1 MYGIIDIGSNSIRLM
16 KCDGEN
22 CDKEVITT
30 RLAEG
35 MANGILSN
43 ESIVRSVSAI
53 AELVNNFKGGAI
65 YAYATEAVRSAV
77 NKADFIERVR
87 KVCGIDIDVLS
98 GENEAKCS
106 YYGAMN
112 GFPRLNGLSAV
123 VDIGG
128 ASTEIVIGDGGEP
141 VYAKSAPCG
150 IVRVKDNCAE
160 DDNRINRY
168 LEEKLIAVHKNA
180 VHTDRLIGIGGTITS
195 LAAMALELKVYD
207 RDIVHGYTLE
217 RERITELKEV
227 VKTTPIEKRIN
238 ILGLNP
244 SRTQTIYQGINI
256 LERVMNIVGADEVIT
271 SESDNLEGY
280 ALLKG
285 IN

>member
-16 KCDGEN
+16 KCDGEY
-22 CDKEVITT
+22 CEKEVITT

-35 MANGILSN
+35 MTNGLLTD
-43 ESIVRSVSAI
+43 ESITRSVSAI
-53 AELVNNFKGGAI
+53 AKFVDKFKGGAI

-77 NKADFIERVR
+77 NKAEFINRVR
-87 KVCGIDIDVLS
+87 SACGIDIDVLS
-98 GENEAKCS
+98 GDDEAKCS
-106 YYGAMN
+106 YYGAIN
-112 GFPRLNGLSAV
+112 GFPRLNGLSAI

-128 ASTEIVIGDGGEP
+128 ASTEIIIGDGGEP

-150 IVRVKDNCAE
+150 IVRVKDNCSE
-160 DDNRINRY
+160 DDKRIDEY
-168 LEEKLIAVHKNA
+168 LKENLIAVHKDA
-180 VHTDRLIGIGGTITS
+180 ISADRLIGIGGTVTS

-217 RERITELKEV
+217 RERITELKEI

-244 SRTQTIYQGINI
+244 SRTQTIYQGIKI
-256 LERVMNIVGADEVIT
+256 LECVMNIVGADEVIA

-285 IN
+285 LN

>member
-16 KCDGEN
+16 KCDGED
-22 CDKEVITT
+22 CEKEVVTT

-35 MANGILSN
+35 MANGILAD
-43 ESIVRSVSAI
+43 ESIARSVSAI
-53 AELVNNFKGGAI
+53 AELVNHFKGI
-65 YAYATEAVRSAV
+65 TVYAYATEAVRSAV

-87 KVCGIDIDVLS
+87 KTCGIDIDVLS
-98 GENEAKCS
+98 GDDEAKCS

-112 GFPRLNGLSAV
+112 GFPQLNGLSAV

-128 ASTEIVIGDGGEP
+128 ASTEIIIGDGGEP
-141 VYAKSAPCG
+141 VYANSAPCG
-150 IVRVKDNCAE
+150 IVRVKDNCGE
-160 DDNRINRY
+160 IDKNIDEY
-168 LEEKLIAVHKNA
+168 LNNYLISVHKGTTHA
-180 VHTDRLIGIGGTITS
+180 DRLIGIGGTITS

-217 RERITELKEV
+217 RGQIAELKEI
-227 VKTTPIEKRIN
+227 VKTTPIDKRIS

-244 SRTQTIYQGINI
+244 SRTQTIYQGIKI
-256 LERVMNIVGADEVIT
+256 LESVMDIVGAVEVIA